1 MTGQDMQVLAQGVL
15 EAGRRMKIAGL
26 DSLLAVNT
34 LENLFI
40 RMYKLYAPHRDKI
53 TLRLSLVE
61 VIVLS
66 KFVLPGMMAET
77 GTLTFFVA
85 SGISETIEH
94 WGEREVNLYNSMKP
108 QNYAQNDQQ

>member
-40 RMYKLYAPHRDKI
+40 RMYKLYAPNRDKI

-85 SGISETIEH
+85 SGISETIDH
-94 WGEREVNLYNSMKP
+94 WSEREVNLYNSMKP

>member
-1 MTGQDMQVLAQGVL
+1 MIKIRLKLTGQDMQVLGQCVL
-15 EAGRRMKIAGL
+15 AAGRKVQISGL
-26 DSLLAVNT
+26 DSLLAANT

-40 RMYKLYAPHRDKI
+40 RMYKLYAPNRDKI
-53 TLRLSLVE
+53 TLCLSLVE

-85 SGISETIEH
+85 SGISESIDH
-94 WGEREVNLYNSMKP
+94 WSEREVNLYNSMKP
-108 QNYAQNDQQ
+108 QN

>member
-1 MTGQDMQVLAQGVL
+1 MQVLAHGVL

-26 DSLLAVNT
+26 DSLLEVNT

-40 RMYKLYAPHRDKI
+40 RMYKLYAPNRDKI

-61 VIVLS
+61 VIVIS

-77 GTLTFFVA
+77 GTLPFFVA
-85 SGISETIEH
+85 SEINETIDH

-108 QNYAQNDQQ
+108 QN